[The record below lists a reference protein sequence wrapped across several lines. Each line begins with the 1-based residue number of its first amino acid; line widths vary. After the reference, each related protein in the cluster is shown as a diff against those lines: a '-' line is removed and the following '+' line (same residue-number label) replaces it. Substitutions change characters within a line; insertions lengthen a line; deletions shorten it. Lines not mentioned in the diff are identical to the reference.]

1 MINLALD
8 VVTTAGIL
16 FVVASGLL
24 VIYGVLRVINFAHG
38 AFLTAGAY
46 VPVVAGW
53 GGVSPWLAAP
63 LAGALGGLVGL
74 AIERVIVRP
83 LYRRPLDAILATWG
97 LGLVIGQ
104 LLTLGFGREVQFAP
118 APLSGT
124 AHFGGADY
132 SVWRLLLAGVA
143 VAIGGGFTLL
153 LNRSR
158 LGLTARAV
166 IMNEDL
172 ARALGINTR
181 AVRGITFALGG
192 ALAAAAGAL
201 LTPLSSVDPNMGVPY
216 LINAF
221 MLVMVSGASFGALAA
236 ASLVFGGLQ
245 VLVSNYISTV
255 FGGLVIA
262 LTAALLLRVRPTGF
276 VRG

>member
-1 MINLALD
+1 LIDLALD
-8 VVTTAGIL
+8 IATTAGIL

-53 GGVSPWLAAP
+53 AGVSPWLAAP
-63 LAGALGGLVGL
+63 AAAGFGALVGL
-74 AIERVIVRP
+74 AIERVVVRP

-97 LGLVIGQ
+97 LGLVVGQ

-124 AHFGGADY
+124 AHFGGTEY
-132 SVWRLLLAGVA
+132 SVWRLVLAAVA
-143 VAIGGGFTLL
+143 VAIGVGFTLL
-153 LNRSR
+153 LDRTR

-166 IMNEDL
+166 IMNEPL

-181 AVRGITFALGG
+181 AVRAVTFALGG
-192 ALAAAAGAL
+192 GLAAAAGAL

-221 MLVMVSGASFGALAA
+221 MLVMVSGASFGALAVA
-236 ASLVFGGLQ
+236 CLVFGGLQ
-245 VLVSNYISTV
+245 VLVSTYVSTV